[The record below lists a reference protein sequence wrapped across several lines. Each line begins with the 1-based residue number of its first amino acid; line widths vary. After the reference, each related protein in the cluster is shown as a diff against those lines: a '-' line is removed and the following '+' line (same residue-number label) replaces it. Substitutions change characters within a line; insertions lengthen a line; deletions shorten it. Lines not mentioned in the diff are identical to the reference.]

1 MKTYPVLNIP
11 LPTISYCIFHQPRK
25 GRSGEEYTRTMKAL
39 HERIQ
44 KESEDIKNLYARGVR
59 EAIGRE
65 AQLISGLL
73 AQFLTTPLHSD
84 RAEVQRI
91 INEGMERA
99 SRQVAIAGE
108 IGVAWSSE
116 GRTSFPPLKA
126 GLERKLQHNGKAYL
140 QELGFISDGTAGDI
154 FESVFLV
161 EGGSNLDLIEQIVR
175 DRVGIYAPPHGT
187 HLEESAAYSF
197 SAYNLVY
204 ESGNRP
210 TQGRKAGLVE
220 ISFSFSKP
228 RVEYARFRGSLIS
241 GLEHHA
247 AGTDILHTSL
257 WQRKLGLGKGREF
270 MLRFLCDEM
279 KKVDPILQWLHEG
292 GEPDFPSEALAEKG
306 AMLFKELLF

>member
-11 LPTISYCIFHQPRK
+11 LPTIAYCILHQPRK

-44 KESEDIKNLYARGVR
+44 KESEDIRNLYARGVR
-59 EAIGRE
+59 DAIAHE
-65 AQLISGLL
+65 SQLISGLL
-73 AQFLTTPLHSD
+73 SQFLTTPLRSD

-99 SRQVAIAGE
+99 SRQVSVPGE
-108 IGVAWSSE
+108 IGVCWSSE
-116 GRTSFPPLKA
+116 GKTSFPPVKV

-140 QELGFISDGTAGDI
+140 QELGFISDGSAGDI

-175 DRVGIYAPPHGT
+175 DRVGIYSPPHGT
-187 HLEESAAYSF
+187 HLEESASYTF
-197 SAYNLVY
+197 SAYNVVY
-204 ESGNRP
+204 ESGTRP
-210 TQGRKAGLVE
+210 TQGRRTGLVE

-228 RVEYARFRGSLIS
+228 RVEYARFRGSLIA

-247 AGTDILHTSL
+247 AEIGILHTSL
-257 WQRKLGLGKGREF
+257 WQRKLGLGKGKEF
-270 MLRFLCDEM
+270 MLRFICDEL

-292 GEPDFPSEALAEKG
+292 SEPDFPSEALAEKG